1 MPNLFAGI
9 GDNDEDVRHYHQKG
23 RGPYPVCEPVS
34 DHPPSHYPCQLSRTP
49 CADVLCPQHP
59 NAYVIRA
66 SIMLPGACEYVQQ
79 QYITREAGQRI
90 EVLRLVIDRLTEDL
104 IRGVFADV
112 GLQQI
117 MRRHIRWN
125 VCQLN
130 VGT

>member
-1 MPNLFAGI
+1 
-9 GDNDEDVRHYHQKG
+9 
-23 RGPYPVCEPVS
+23 
-34 DHPPSHYPCQLSRTP
+34 
-49 CADVLCPQHP
+49 
-59 NAYVIRA
+59 VIRA
-66 SIMLPGACEYVQQ
+66 SIMLPGACEYGQQ